1 MFLSYFLSNFTLS
14 RGNAFIWDSKIKNL
28 KIITHFKFIDIDKNV
43 VEIKSHE
50 PMNWDLVRVA

>member
-1 MFLSYFLSNFTLS
+1 MYMRTPKFYNVREIIS
-14 RGNAFIWDSKIKNL
+14 L
-28 KIITHFKFIDIDKNV
+28 KPNIIKFIDIDKNV